1 MSRTHTIKNQNG
13 QYICDDAILN
23 EIHHIIENRL
33 DYGYFDGQKIEIV
46 KDFRSEKY
54 RETVVYIKGIG

>member
-1 MSRTHTIKNQNG
+1 MHTIKNQLGN
-13 QYICDDAILN
+13 YICDDAILN

-33 DYGYFDGQKIEIV
+33 YYGYFDGKKIEVI

-54 RETVVYIKGIG
+54 RETVVYIEGIG

>member
-1 MSRTHTIKNQNG
+1 MTHTIKNQLG
-13 QYICDDAILN
+13 HYICDDAILN

-46 KDFRSEKY
+46 KDFRSEKL
-54 RETVVYIKGIG
+54 RETVVYIEGIG